1 MAEFCRAQ
9 GRYAEAEPLYKRALE
24 KARAADDLATILNNL
39 ATAYEAQGRDAEA
52 EPLAMVEILEKK
64 ALVLVPNAPAL
75 AARARIMAETLEN
88 YAALL
93 REAGRDADLS
103 FAEFGGSERLYP
115 APTRDGDIE
124 IPRNYPESMARREG
138 LEPPTLSSKTE
149 GGARSNAYSQLQPC
163 KGLQQA
169 ALDCT

>member
-24 KARAADDLATILNNL
+24 KARATNDLATVLSNL
-39 ATAYEAQGRDAEA
+39 ATAYEAQGRYAEA
-52 EPLAMVEILEKK
+52 EPLAMVEILEEK

-75 AARARIMAETLEN
+75 AAQARIMAETLEN

-103 FAEFGGSERLYP
+103 FAEFGGSKRLQT
-115 APTRDGDIE
+115 ALSGSGTR
-124 IPRNYPESMARREG
+124 RRH
-138 LEPPTLSSKTE
+138 
-149 GGARSNAYSQLQPC
+149 
-163 KGLQQA
+163 
-169 ALDCT
+169 